1 MTTVTLS
8 HAKAQLAK
16 LLSDVERLGE
26 EVIIT
31 RSGRPI
37 GILLSLEEYEGLIE
51 TLEIL
56 ADPDLSQSV
65 RNGLDD
71 VETGKILTHEEVWNE
86 LDSSVHE

>member
-31 RSGRPI
+31 RSGQPV
-37 GILLSLEEYEGLIE
+37 GILVSLEEYEGLIE
-51 TLEIL
+51 TSKIL
-56 ADPDLSQSV
+56 ADPELSQAV
-65 RNGLDD
+65 RKGLHD
-71 VETGKILTHEEVWNE
+71 EEAGNLLTHEEVWRD
-86 LDSSVHE
+86 LDSPIHE

>member
-71 VETGKILTHEEVWNE
+71 VETGWIRLRP
-86 LDSSVHE
+86 LPSSE